1 MRANKKIS
9 LGLALA
15 LTLSLTTPALA
26 APAPTPQAASKVVC
40 ATNGRSPF
48 SDVPSNHWGIDG
60 IIAAYNDGVMT
71 GTYIN
76 QSTGE
81 RKFSPNASL
90 TTAEWSVMLYRA
102 FYADEPFSTEK
113 VNWWNREQAVLRA
126 HGIMGYVAD
135 TEANGPATR
144 FEMAATIAN
153 LLVDKKV
160 SVDAAKVA
168 AAKTQIADFGT
179 IYPMHQ
185 DAVATCWALGIIKGV
200 GGNRFDGNSYM
211 NRAAAATVYLCAK
224 NVLNGAST
232 GDDKPPVP
240 TTPPSV
246 SPVGTMSSTP
256 MTIWTNYNEFLKTH
270 APVVDYWAQ
279 QSMEIRNI
287 SDRDAFN
294 AACQTI
300 HDSKMIMTQGEFK
313 GSYNIYYN
321 YAVIPET
328 GTMTQKNVDG
338 AMGALGGYGGNYSLG
353 GGGTYKVY
361 YIVPLRTATTSAPR
375 FAATIAQIKANPGMS
390 DMEKARLCVKA
401 VCDQIDYA
409 LNGGASWDN
418 GKPTGDCQSYGTMLN
433 QILSGAGIPNL
444 YVIGDTKNGNHQW
457 VQAKLDGQWYVLDAT
472 MAETGFSNGGIMSF
486 ADHES
491 NWKYSGYNDSDMYKV
506 ARALIDT
513 AYPTDFAL

>member
-1 MRANKKIS
+1 MKKR
-9 LGLALA
+9 ALA
-15 LTLSLTTPALA
+15 LGLVFALMLGILPAFA
-26 APAPTPQAASKVVC
+26 AT
-40 ATNGRSPF
+40 SPF

-60 IIAAYNDGVMT
+60 IVAAYDDGVMT
-71 GTYIN
+71 GTYYN
-76 QSTGE
+76 ANTGE
-81 RKFSPNASL
+81 RKFSPSSSL
-90 TTAEWSVMLYRA
+90 TLAEWAVMLYRA
-102 FYADEPFSTEK
+102 FYADEPFTVPQE
-113 VNWWNREQAVLRA
+113 NWWNREAAVLSA
-126 HGIMGYVAD
+126 HHIFGANMSQE
-135 TEANGPATR
+135 EASTPVNR
-144 FEMAATIAN
+144 FQMAMMICS
-153 LLVDKKV
+153 LLEDKGV
-160 SVDAAKVA
+160 IVDAAKVEA
-168 AAKTQIADFGT
+168 ARKEIADLNEM
-179 IYPMHQ
+179 YPMHQ
-185 DAVATCWALGIIKGV
+185 EPVATCWALGIIKGV
-200 GGNRFDGNSYM
+200 GGNRFNGSGTM
-211 NRAAAATVYLCAK
+211 ERAQAATVYLRVK

-240 TTPPSV
+240 TTPPFV

-256 MTIWTNYNEFLKTH
+256 MSIWTNYNEFLKTH

-294 AACQTI
+294 AACQTL

-361 YIVPLRTATTSAPR
+361 YIVPLRTTITSAPR
-375 FAATIAQIKANPGMS
+375 FASTIAQIKANPGMS

-418 GKPTGDCQSYGTMLN
+418 GKPTGDCESYARMLN
-433 QILSGAGIPNL
+433 TILSAAGIPNMNIAGT
-444 YVIGDTKNGNHQW
+444 VAGGGHAW
-457 VQAKLDGQWYVLDAT
+457 VHAKLDGQWYVMDGTITEGNPSATVFTFAEHEKAYGYTGINDRDA
-472 MAETGFSNGGIMSF
+472 
-486 ADHES
+486 
-491 NWKYSGYNDSDMYKV
+491 YKV
-506 ARALIDT
+506 AHALIDT

>member
-211 NRAAAATVYLCAK
+211 NRAAAATVYLRAK

>member
-1 MRANKKIS
+1 MKVINKKSVSIVS
-9 LGLALA
+9 FILALA
-15 LTLSLTTPALA
+15 LVISGAMIAVRPARM
-26 APAPTPQAASKVVC
+26 
-40 ATNGRSPF
+40 ATSPF
-48 SDVPSNHWGIDG
+48 SDVPSDHWGIDG
-60 IIAAYNDGVMT
+60 IVAAYDDGVMT

-102 FYADEPFSTEK
+102 FYADEPFTTEK

-153 LLVDKKV
+153 LLADKKV

-168 AAKTQIADFGT
+168 AAKTQIADFST

-211 NRAAAATVYLCAK
+211 NRATAATVYLRVK

-256 MTIWTNYNEFLKTH
+256 LNLRAEAIATH
-270 APVVDYWAQ
+270 APIVDYWAQ
-279 QSMEIRNI
+279 QTMEIRNI
-287 SDRDAFN
+287 SDRDSFN

-300 HDSKMIMTQGEFK
+300 HDSKIILTQGEFSGRVNK
-313 GSYNIYYN
+313 YYH
-321 YAVIPET
+321 YAVVADVSNQ
-328 GTMTQKNVDG
+328 TQKNVDG
-338 AMGALGGYGGNYSLG
+338 AMGTLYGYGGNYGSYG
-353 GGGTYKVY
+353 STAFVY
-361 YIVPLRTATTSAPR
+361 YLAVPLRTATTTAPR
-375 FAATIAQIKANPGMS
+375 FASTIAQIKANPGMS